1 MSQTIYQKLKK
12 YSKILKDKEIYPI
25 LNEIISDDYSVASIL
40 ENDKGVITLRYS
52 NGENQELEILG
63 NQLIF
68 TKSIGDTMIQKDFLN
83 PIMSTVQSITLEKRP
98 YGLILMKTNKNY
110 DYTKN
115 SPNEKELTELETA
128 RYVFGFGKV
137 KQLYPYLEVEKN
149 NMAAL
154 FTRLIGTNTQI
165 YSLGTKMDFLGIIPD
180 VTTYFETHVNKQ
192 NLISNTNTKPNKN
205 LSNLKAYTII
215 NLQDVTDLYGP
226 VQGKGQIARI
236 YDLYN
241 GIINERNIED
251 INMIHQRKLS
261 EDVFDLKTAIG
272 ITEQEES
279 IVGSSITPIPTTY
292 YEQATKLINDKFYNK
307 CTNLSNRDELL
318 QCIKRTP
325 SSNEIIRYILN
336 KELGL
341 PDSEIDKLDF
351 EEQQKLLTT
360 VKKDIPSSKKRKKI
374 FHFKKK

>member
-68 TKSIGDTMIQKDFLN
+68 TKSIGETMIQKDFFN
-83 PIMSTVQSITLEKRP
+83 PIMSTVQSIALEKRP

-110 DYTKN
+110 DYTKK

-154 FTRLIGTNTQI
+154 FTRLIGTNTQF

-307 CTNLSNRDELL
+307 CTDLSNRDELL

-341 PDSEIDKLDF
+341 PDSEFVKLDF
-351 EEQQKLLTT
+351 DEQQKLLAT